1 MIQIGDIVQSFY
13 SPDYYGIVTK
23 VNKEDALTAYYSIE
37 WFGFGHLK
45 NPDHKYMESELVK
58 QNV

>member
-37 WFGFGHLK
+37 WFGFGHLQ
-45 NPDHKYMESELVK
+45 NPDHK
-58 QNV
+58 